1 MKSLSRSVIPLSG
14 LVCLWLLLVFPVQVI
29 GEVYPREDGPAG
41 LTRPPP
47 PDDQQWQE
55 QGSQLPAYPQDGR
68 LLELNMD
75 TTGFRTYID
84 PQSLTAGADKVVRF
98 TSVLVSASGVWNVT
112 YEGLHCGEKSYRRFA
127 YGSAGQWHELPASDW
142 QPLTTTGTGAYR
154 KTLYYRYMCNPV
166 EPYKDADA
174 ILRRM
179 HSSRPSIGD

>member
-1 MKSLSRSVIPLSG
+1 MAESLQDQIQGAS
-14 LVCLWLLLVFPVQVI
+14 
-29 GEVYPREDGPAG
+29 
-41 LTRPPP
+41 
-47 PDDQQWQE
+47 DDQQWQE

-127 YGSAGQWHELPASDW
+127 YGSAGQWHELILSLLRAVSDH
-142 QPLTTTGTGAYR
+142 
-154 KTLYYRYMCNPV
+154 
-166 EPYKDADA
+166 
-174 ILRRM
+174 LRM
-179 HSSRPSIGD
+179 VSRL